1 MALSTRVRVEN
12 LAQSKL
18 LIASALMNSAGSG
31 LMMAFLLIYF
41 DRTTSVGLATIGV
54 AITAGRT
61 IAALVP
67 AVIGSALNRIGPRK
81 VAMLGDVIT
90 GFGYL
95 MCLWVSESVLLIV
108 ASQLLAQAG
117 SHMFW
122 TSSRG
127 LVSLASQN
135 KNMQTWF
142 GLIGAIRN
150 AGIGFGT
157 LISSLAFST
166 KSPEVLHGVI
176 VACAALYFGS
186 TVALQRWKP
195 VGECN
200 THANDPEVH
209 QKTTLWKVLADGPY
223 LRLLVLNLGLVLA
236 AMVISLVLAIYVS
249 EQLGLPAVLAGFL
262 VVGNTVVVALLSTHV
277 ADWTQKFS
285 PHLNI
290 TIGYI
295 LNLTSFAVFW
305 SAIAVVK
312 VPIATVCVIT
322 LVMIIY
328 TAAEMISTPAS
339 NVLSV
344 TLAPQTNNGQ
354 YMAAFQMTWSVGMT
368 LAPALFG
375 WLLTTGPH
383 ATWLALIILTLVCF
397 LASTVKKKEMNNS
410 E

>member
-1 MALSTRVRVEN
+1 
-12 LAQSKL
+12 
-18 LIASALMNSAGSG
+18 
-31 LMMAFLLIYF
+31 
-41 DRTTSVGLATIGV
+41 
-54 AITAGRT
+54 
-61 IAALVP
+61 
-67 AVIGSALNRIGPRK
+67 
-81 VAMLGDVIT
+81 
-90 GFGYL
+90 
-95 MCLWVSESVLLIV
+95 
-108 ASQLLAQAG
+108 
-117 SHMFW
+117 
-122 TSSRG
+122 
-127 LVSLASQN
+127 
-135 KNMQTWF
+135 
-142 GLIGAIRN
+142 
-150 AGIGFGT
+150 
-157 LISSLAFST
+157 
-166 KSPEVLHGVI
+166 
-176 VACAALYFGS
+176 
-186 TVALQRWKP
+186 
-195 VGECN
+195 
-200 THANDPEVH
+200 
-209 QKTTLWKVLADGPY
+209 
-223 LRLLVLNLGLVLA
+223 
-236 AMVISLVLAIYVS
+236 MVISLVLAIYVS